1 MDGQVNT
8 PKLLKSILIIHYSN
22 SWPGKLKT
30 PKNILCNNS
39 VYSDISDIRVFSRCN
54 WVSKSRSEIIISMW
68 NHFEM
73 DLSRRIKKLWF
84 SIVQNRIEESW
95 KIVVEVTFF

>member
-8 PKLLKSILIIHYSN
+8 PKLLESILIIHYSN

-54 WVSKSRSEIIISMW
+54 WVSLDPKLSYPCEIILKWISLD
-68 NHFEM
+68 E
-73 DLSRRIKKLWF
+73 
-84 SIVQNRIEESW
+84 
-95 KIVVEVTFF
+95 